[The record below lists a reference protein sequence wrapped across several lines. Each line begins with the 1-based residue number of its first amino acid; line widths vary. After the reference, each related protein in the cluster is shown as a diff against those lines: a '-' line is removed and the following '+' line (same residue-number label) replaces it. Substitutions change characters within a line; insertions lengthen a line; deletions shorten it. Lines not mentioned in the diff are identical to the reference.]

1 MGRLKRAPIIM
12 PCSHHFIFK
21 ILIPMVNPIRV
32 RAMIVDTA
40 KYQVVGPPDA
50 DNIQQINP
58 DSMPKIVAII
68 NRFVL
73 SIVPPRTKDMENAMR
88 VNEMEVISISWS
100 LPLEHLCSSI
110 LNVPHHDAAVCRGR
124 WIVLTLP

>member
-1 MGRLKRAPIIM
+1 
-12 PCSHHFIFK
+12 
-21 ILIPMVNPIRV
+21 MVNPIRV

-68 NRFVL
+68 NRFVF
-73 SIVPPRTKDMENAMR
+73 SIVPPRTKDIENAMR
-88 VNEMEVISISWS
+88 VNEMEVISLSSS
-100 LPLEHLCSSI
+100 LPLEHL
-110 LNVPHHDAAVCRGR
+110 
-124 WIVLTLP
+124 